1 VLVGLPQQISFVT
14 IGARDVSTLRAFYRA
29 LGWVERPG
37 SDDNFAAFDV
47 GTTRLALY
55 SLTQLRE
62 EAAPDEA
69 APADGWNGVT
79 FGVNVDTPSAVDE
92 AYRLALAVGAR
103 AIAEPVTREWGGY
116 SGYVADPEGN
126 RWELAWAPDL

>member
-1 VLVGLPQQISFVT
+1 MGLPQRISFVT
-14 IGARDVSTLRAFYRA
+14 LGARDISTLRAFYGA

-37 SDDNFAAFDV
+37 SDDRFAAFDV

-55 SLTQLRE
+55 PLTQLRD

-69 APADGWNGVT
+69 TPPAGWNGVT
-79 FGVNVDTPSAVDE
+79 FGVNVETPSAVDA
-92 AYRLALAVGAR
+92 AYRLALAAGAR
-103 AIAEPVTREWGGY
+103 AIAEPVKREWGGY

-126 RWELAWAPDL
+126 RWELAWAPDM

>member
-1 VLVGLPQQISFVT
+1 MGLPQRISFVT
-14 IGARDVSTLRAFYRA
+14 LGARDISTLRAFYGA

-37 SDDNFAAFDV
+37 SDDSFAAFDV

-55 SLTQLRE
+55 PLTQLRD

-69 APADGWNGVT
+69 TQPGGWNGVT
-79 FGVNVDTPSAVDE
+79 FGVNVETPRAVDD
-92 AYRLALAVGAR
+92 AYRLALAAGAR
-103 AIAEPVTREWGGY
+103 AIAEPVKREWGGY

-126 RWELAWAPDL
+126 RWELAWAPDM